1 MKDMTDVQTTYE
13 KLKEIADNDPLTF
26 REEWNKGLGYGA
38 LLSIKKME
46 EIDSYFVFDGCRMV
60 SADKISDLLDWLIYN
75 YDRAVYRWVYNVAFP
90 EFSVTNDEK
99 SFYNQLDVK
108 GE

>member
-1 MKDMTDVQTTYE
+1 MTDVQTTYE

-46 EIDSYFVFDGCRMV
+46 EFDDTIYAFGLSPIQVFRIDYNDFEEIDSYFVFDGYRMV
-60 SADKISDLLDWLIYN
+60 SAEQFQVL
-75 YDRAVYRWVYNVAFP
+75 
-90 EFSVTNDEK
+90 
-99 SFYNQLDVK
+99 
-108 GE
+108 